1 MPLIIYMQYGG
12 HFYQSPKEV
21 FFFLYYYFFPIL
33 QMCPCS
39 CTYFRS
45 ILS

>member
-12 HFYQSPKEV
+12 HFYQSPKGA
-21 FFFLYYYFFPIL
+21 FFLYYYFFPIL